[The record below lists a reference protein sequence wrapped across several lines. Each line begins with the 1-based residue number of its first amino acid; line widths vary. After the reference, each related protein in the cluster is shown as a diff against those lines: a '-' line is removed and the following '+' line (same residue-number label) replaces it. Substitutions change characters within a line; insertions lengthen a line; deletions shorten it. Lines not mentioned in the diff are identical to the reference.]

1 MILKQTAK
9 TNWKYTVQKTEI
21 ERSIKL
27 KKRKLDG
34 ENWKVADTKT
44 GRAKILKLDDNLR
57 CKWPVTKNIFVLKRM
72 IVRNLNWTV
81 LSSCFQLSS
90 FNSRPSSLCT
100 KWTWWSCKPISSSV
114 WPRGQIRNMFF
125 SSGQGSGQMVKFNP
139 GWNDLNDLF
148 STFSS
153 DIMIYSMIW
162 RYQKLK
168 KLKRASKKSSVLHK
182 RWSVRPAQIIFNHHS
197 LSWTLKVN
205 FINTLYNTWQ

>member
-1 MILKQTAK
+1 MTGRKEYFRVKADDCP
-9 TNWKYTVQKTEI
+9 EP
-21 ERSIKL
+21 
-27 KKRKLDG
+27 KLDG
-34 ENWKVADTKT
+34 PKFLLPTIQFWLKT
-44 GRAKILKLDDNLR
+44 VQFMYQVNLMKLQ
-57 CKWPVTKNIFVLKRM
+57 TF
-72 IVRNLNWTV
+72 
-81 LSSCFQLSS
+81 
-90 FNSRPSSLCT
+90 
-100 KWTWWSCKPISSSV
+100 SSSV
-114 WPRGQIRNMFF
+114 WPLGQIRNMFF
-125 SSGQGSGQMVKFNP
+125 NSGQGSGQMVKFNP